1 MTDLIMKSA
10 VLQLDTRGVA
20 AFPGTIDIAYDELTG
35 VNASAAAH
43 EVLDPVEA
51 FPRLRCVGF
60 STGKRGWPDTVD

>member
-1 MTDLIMKSA
+1 MTELVMKPA

-20 AFPGTIDIAYDELTG
+20 ALPSPVDFSDDELAS
-35 VNASAAAH
+35 VNASAPPY